1 MRGSDKELYYNKSME
16 YRKAQPRTWWDKEEH
31 LGKIKEMAELVLDGE
46 ESLLE
51 EYNSL
56 VAELVD
62 KTNGQAPAFSSDPV
76 MYKELCDDWGKEPS
90 MMVSTDNGPKRYLNY
105 NEMTR
110 FMRGYW
116 R

>member
-1 MRGSDKELYYNKSME
+1 ME
-16 YRKAQPRTWWDKEEH
+16 YRKAQPFTWWSKEEH
-31 LGKIKEMAELVLDGE
+31 LNKIKDMADLILDGE

-56 VAELVD
+56 VEELVK
-62 KTNGQAPAFSSDPV
+62 KTNGQAPAFESDPV
-76 MYKELCDDWGKEPS
+76 MYKELCDKWGEEPTK
-90 MMVSTDNGPKRYLNY
+90 MLGPGDQMRYLNY
-105 NEMTR
+105 LEMTR

>member
-1 MRGSDKELYYNKSME
+1 ME
-16 YRKAQPRTWWDKEEH
+16 YKKAEPRTWWCKKEHIKE
-31 LGKIKEMAELVLDGE
+31 IKEMSELVLDGE

-51 EYNSL
+51 EYNLL
-56 VAELVD
+56 VKDFVY
-62 KTNGQAPAFSSDPV
+62 KTRGQAPAFQSDPV

-90 MMVSTDNGPKRYLNY
+90 KMLGPGDKMRYLNY
-105 NEMTR
+105 TEMTR